1 MQSLLPISKPQR
13 RCTQQCGAKNTSGNA
28 RAPHQGARVLVL
40 LPEGPLAAQLRLIKA
55 HLRETYFSWI
65 GGFGGSDPCYY
76 RIQSPVIMVETM
88 ANRRYAEK
96 GVGNMVRERSILPRH
111 AANISREQ

>member
-1 MQSLLPISKPQR
+1 VERKD
-13 RCTQQCGAKNTSGNA
+13 ASGSA
-28 RAPHQGARVLVL
+28 RAPYQGARVLLVL

-65 GGFGGSDPCYY
+65 GGFGGSDPFYY

-111 AANISREQ
+111 AANIL